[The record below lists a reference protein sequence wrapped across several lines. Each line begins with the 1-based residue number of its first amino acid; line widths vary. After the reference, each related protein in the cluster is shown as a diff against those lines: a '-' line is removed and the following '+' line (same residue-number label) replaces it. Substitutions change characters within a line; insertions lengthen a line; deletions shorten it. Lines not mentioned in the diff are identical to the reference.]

1 MDTPKLLRVSEVAKV
16 FNVSRPTVYRMVKA
30 GQLPAYSIA
39 GSVRIPAE
47 AVQRYLD
54 ANQVCPVHAPMR
66 LPAPAAPAPPPGPR
80 PRGTYAAVAPD
91 AGMLAERQ
99 AWQIARRMALK
110 LVPADATDAQWD
122 AALQA
127 AYRTARAKIDA
138 RLTRQAGRP
147 TSPSSP

>member
-39 GSVRIPAE
+39 GSVRVPAE

-54 ANQVCPVHAPMR
+54 ANQVSPAHAPMPVSAR
-66 LPAPAAPAPPPGPR
+66 TPPPLPPAPPPK
-80 PRGTYAAVAPD
+80 GTYVPVRPAVD
-91 AGMLAERQ
+91 TLAERQ
-99 AWQIARRMALK
+99 AWQIARRIALR

-127 AYRTARAKIDA
+127 AYRTAREKIDA
-138 RLTRQAGRP
+138 RLTAGRREV
-147 TSPSSP
+147 

>member
-47 AVQRYLD
+47 AVQRYLE
-54 ANQVCPVHAPMR
+54 ANQISPGHAPM
-66 LPAPAAPAPPPGPR
+66 LVPARAPAPPAATTAR
-80 PRGTYAAVAPD
+80 AGTYVPVRPAAEIA
-91 AGMLAERQ
+91 AERQ
-99 AWQIARRMALK
+99 AWQIARKMAVK

-122 AALQA
+122 AALQT

-138 RLTRQAGRP
+138 KLAAAAKP
-147 TSPSSP
+147 KA